1 MVREKETRKGKLS
14 DILGFKTSFQVFMY
28 PELDILDRKRN
39 DGLIQLVNF
48 FFFMSYFCVL
58 KTVDLMIDADPDAW
72 HLSVK

>member
-48 FFFMSYFCVL
+48 FFLCL
-58 KTVDLMIDADPDAW
+58 I
-72 HLSVK
+72 SVF